1 MSPMGMTKPVYTIS
15 DNIKIAAGA
24 RAWTRERELAPMVL
38 NTMERDKVMQ
48 KENSRK
54 VKKAPGVLLRFVMKY
69 KTTLNE
75 MLLAILNGKSTIALA
90 AASVKG

>member
-1 MSPMGMTKPVYTIS
+1 
-15 DNIKIAAGA
+15 
-24 RAWTRERELAPMVL
+24 MVL
-38 NTMERDKVMQ
+38 NTMERDRVMQ

-54 VKKAPGVLLRFVMKY
+54 VKKAPGVLRRFVMKY

-90 AASVKG
+90 AASVKGWQRAYLACFSVIGRWSYRIIICKS